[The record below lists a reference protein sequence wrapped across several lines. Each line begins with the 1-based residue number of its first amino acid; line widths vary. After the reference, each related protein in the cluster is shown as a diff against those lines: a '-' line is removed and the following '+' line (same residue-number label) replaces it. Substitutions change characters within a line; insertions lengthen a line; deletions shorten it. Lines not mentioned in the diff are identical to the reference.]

1 MICWQSRGKQI
12 RGRMLSVLWL
22 SPMVLTISTF
32 QVTRCRRNHLWWAP
46 GTCLNSLALLERA
59 VLVNYFVK
67 NKGASVMDPKLVPPQ
82 SLHVEILTP
91 DVMALGAPSEGDSR
105 SWEGGPREPVSL
117 WAALSALCPMRV
129 HRKDTRKPSPERDLP
144 TPWSWTPQ
152 PLDCEKHVSVVFS
165 RPVYGYRY
173 SGLS

>member
-91 DVMALGAPSEGDSR
+91 DVMALGAPSEGDSGHEKEALGNR
-105 SWEGGPREPVSL
+105 SLCEQLSL
-117 WAALSALCPMRV
+117 LSAPWGCTEKTPASPRQNGICP
-129 HRKDTRKPSPERDLP
+129 HLDL
-144 TPWSWTPQ
+144 
-152 PLDCEKHVSVVFS
+152 
-165 RPVYGYRY
+165 
-173 SGLS
+173 GLSSL